1 MTDSGPRRS
10 RAHRPA
16 TRIHPAWGLAVAD
29 VITVVVA
36 LVIAP
41 SDPTMAPAFV
51 IAVGLAYAVGIS
63 SFAGMGALLVARVPQ
78 NVIGRLLLAAGTILV
93 LGVVLQTYAAIG
105 ALQDPPWPGVEMAL
119 RLGDSSFIYPIVIS
133 LVLIPL
139 YFPDGRLLS
148 SRYRWVVRITAINLV
163 VWFVEALRD
172 VRDTGTTPTV
182 PGLEVL
188 DGILGV
194 LEIYVLVAML
204 VGFAGGAI
212 AVATRFRR
220 GGPVQRQQVKWLLAV
235 VALGAIAW
243 PAYFLSSATEIGN
256 VLVVLGFLALVALPI
271 VIAVA
276 ILRYRLY
283 EIDGIVSRTI
293 AYGAVTVVLGATFVG
308 IILAVQGL
316 LAPYTKDQT
325 IAVAFS
331 TLVVFALFQ
340 PLRRRIQT
348 AVDRRFNRARYDA
361 ERTAAAFAARLGSR
375 TDMTTVTTDLAL
387 TTVSTVAPSS
397 LSIWLRGSSR

>member
-1 MTDSGPRRS
+1 
-10 RAHRPA
+10 
-16 TRIHPAWGLAVAD
+16 
-29 VITVVVA
+29 
-36 LVIAP
+36 
-41 SDPTMAPAFV
+41 
-51 IAVGLAYAVGIS
+51 
-63 SFAGMGALLVARVPQ
+63 
-78 NVIGRLLLAAGTILV
+78 
-93 LGVVLQTYAAIG
+93 
-105 ALQDPPWPGVEMAL
+105 MAL

-256 VLVVLGFLALVALPI
+256 VLVVLGFLALFALPI

>member
-1 MTDSGPRRS
+1 
-10 RAHRPA
+10 
-16 TRIHPAWGLAVAD
+16 LAVAD

-256 VLVVLGFLALVALPI
+256 VLVVLGFLALFALPI